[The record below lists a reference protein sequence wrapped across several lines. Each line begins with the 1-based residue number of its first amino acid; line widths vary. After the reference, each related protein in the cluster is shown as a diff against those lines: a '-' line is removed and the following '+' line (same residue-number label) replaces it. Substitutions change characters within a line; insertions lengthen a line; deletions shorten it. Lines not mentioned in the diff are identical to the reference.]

1 MDVDNHAQPE
11 LQQPKQQQSPAADN
25 VASSHSRP
33 VALPVSR
40 IKTIMKTCPDT
51 SMISQEAAV
60 VVTKSTVS
68 HNMCINPYL

>member
-1 MDVDNHAQPE
+1 MDVDKEIQP
-11 LQQPKQQQSPAADN
+11 QPKQEQHQSTPADN
-25 VASSHSRP
+25 TSGLNPRP

-51 SMISQEAAV
+51 SMISHEAAI

-68 HNMCINPYL
+68 F

>member
-1 MDVDNHAQPE
+1 MDVDSQAQQQ
-11 LQQPKQQQSPAADN
+11 LQQPKQQPSSAENAT
-25 VASSHSRP
+25 SSHSRP

-68 HNMCINPYL
+68 GNMCVNPYC